1 MLGKMEFPEL
11 TNTYQADLKI
21 GKTSWY
27 ILQYVV
33 FQEVENLLL
42 LTAYEGKYIDA
53 IGLRSC

>member
-1 MLGKMEFPEL
+1 MEFPEL
-11 TNTYQADLKI
+11 TNTYQADLTI